1 MDIQIQSIQFDA
13 DQKLIDLIRKRIDK
27 LQTFTEQIIHVEVF
41 LKLENKSS
49 AVKDKTATIKL
60 QLPGKLLVA
69 EETSKIFEEATD
81 LAVESLRRQIRKYKE
96 KIRN

>member
-13 DQKLIDLIRKRIDK
+13 DQKLVDLIRKRIEK

-41 LKLENKSS
+41 LKFENKNSV
-49 AVKDKTATIKL
+49 VKDKTTTIKM
-60 QLPGKLLVA
+60 QLPGKLLIA
-69 EETSKIFEEATD
+69 EETSKMFEEATD

>member
-13 DQKLIDLIRKRIDK
+13 DQKLIDLIRKRIEK

-41 LKLENKSS
+41 LKLESKSS
-49 AVKDKTATIKL
+49 VVKDKTATIKL

-69 EETSKIFEEATD
+69 EETSKMFEEATD